1 MSEEG
6 EEKESMLSKGFLD
19 CEQQQAQAQAQDSDS
34 KLTTC
39 DLSSEFS
46 AQCLLLSV
54 ANAVDNLPCN
64 NRTSNASNS
73 KEKEERSA
81 DEVVTTVSLMK
92 KTYLRLLLAKKEFA
106 LYFDNQDH
114 NDIDDNSTSQSSH
127 KKYID
132 TSLTWLFLRCL
143 VEIGDDDL
151 CMQFLSATNNT
162 LANLE
167 LDQERN
173 NMDTHDDDGVISHL
187 YLCSKRAELNKMT
200 NSLRCL
206 LLFCVD
212 EMKKKF
218 KKKHTT
224 RGTTQLQ
231 QLSLGDLQRKLIQ
244 IGSTVSDVVKIFHD
258 VHSFSS
264 EEKKDVYSQEEY
276 DWFAVEAYNR
286 GVSFYFFF
294 AFCQILYST

>member
-19 CEQQQAQAQAQDSDS
+19 CEQHQAQAQNSDT

-64 NRTSNASNS
+64 NRNSNASSS
-73 KEKEERSA
+73 KEKEEGSA
-81 DEVVTTVSLMK
+81 DEAVTTVSLMK

-114 NDIDDNSTSQSSH
+114 NDDDNSNSQSSH

-162 LANLE
+162 LAANLE
-167 LDQERN
+167 LDQEN

-212 EMKKKF
+212 EMKKKK

-224 RGTTQLQ
+224 PGTTTQLQ

-286 GVSFYFFF
+286 GVSFYFFL
-294 AFCQILYST
+294 I